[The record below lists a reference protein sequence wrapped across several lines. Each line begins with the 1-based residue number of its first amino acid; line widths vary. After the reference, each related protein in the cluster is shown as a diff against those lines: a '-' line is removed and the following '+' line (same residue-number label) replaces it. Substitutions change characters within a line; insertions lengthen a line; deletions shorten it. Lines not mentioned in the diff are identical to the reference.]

1 MTLEQLTTRVEEIA
15 QMAEP
20 ALAFAVVSFILLFF
34 IAFVVCGYYDMRI
47 SKIEKA
53 KEEYEEKEEK
63 QLERKRIVDEI
74 IDYFERTK

>member
-20 ALAFAVVSFILLFF
+20 ALAFAIISFTLLIFV
-34 IAFVVCGYYDMRI
+34 AFVVCGCLDIRI
-47 SKIEKA
+47 SKLEKA
-53 KEEYEEKEEK
+53 QELCEKKEEK
-63 QLERKRIVDEI
+63 RLERKRIVDEI

>member
-20 ALAFAVVSFILLFF
+20 ALALAIISFFFVILFT
-34 IAFVVCGYYDMRI
+34 FVICGYFENRI
-47 SKIEKA
+47 SKLEKA
-53 KEEYEEKEEK
+53 QELCEEKEEK
-63 QLERKRIVDEI
+63 RLERKRIVDEI